1 MKKCAVL
8 FTIVLVVA
16 ACKSGG
22 IKEENKEV
30 ELSMYDKLKEY
41 VEVELTTDLSHL
53 SDKERQ
59 MIPLLIDV
67 AQIIDDIFWTQASG
81 EKSDVLLGIT
91 DEATKQYT
99 IVNYGPW
106 DRMRANEPFISGT
119 LPKPA
124 GACFYPIDMTK
135 EEFAALDDK
144 TKESQYTLVF
154 RGEDRQLIVV
164 PYHEAYKEQ
173 LERAAGLLNRAA
185 ELAEDKGLKKYLTLR
200 AEALLTD
207 DYQKSDFAWMD
218 MKTNNIDFVV
228 GPIENYEDELFGYKA
243 AHEAYLL
250 VKDKEWSSKLERF
263 ARLLPALQK
272 RLPVADAYKKE
283 EPGAASDLNVYD
295 AIYYAGDCNAA
306 GKTIAINLPNDPEVQ
321 LKKGSRKLQLKN
333 SMQYKFDHIVFP
345 IANILIDSTQ
355 RHHVKFDA
363 FFENVMFHEVAHGL
377 GVKQTVTDGIDVR
390 TALKEQYSAIEEAKA
405 DLLGLYLVG
414 LLYEMGELPEK
425 DLMDNYVTFVAGI
438 FRSVRFGASSAHGKA
453 NMLCF
458 NFLEQKGAFVRNEAD
473 GTYKISLATM
483 KPAISELI
491 SQVIT
496 IQGDGSYDKALQLIA
511 EQSVIKQQLAD
522 DLKRIE
528 AASIPRDIRF
538 KQGLEVLGLNR

>member
-1 MKKCAVL
+1 MRKYVVL
-8 FTIVLVVA
+8 FTIALAVVA
-16 ACKSGG
+16 CKNGG
-22 IKEENKEV
+22 KNEEKKEV
-30 ELSMYDKLKEY
+30 ELNMNDRLKEY
-41 VEVELTTDLSHL
+41 VEVELKTDLSHL

-67 AQIIDDIFWTQASG
+67 AQIMDDIFWTQASG
-81 EKSDVLLGIT
+81 KKADVLFGIT
-91 DEATKQYT
+91 DEATRQYV
-99 IVNYGPW
+99 IINYGPW
-106 DRMRANEPFISGT
+106 DRMRANEPFISGIP
-119 LPKPA
+119 LKPA

-144 TKESQYTLVF
+144 TKESQYTLIY
-154 RGEDRQLIVV
+154 RDEDGKLIVV
-164 PYHEAYKEQ
+164 PYHVAYKEQ
-173 LERAAGLLNRAA
+173 IEKAADLLNQAA

-207 DYQKSDFAWMD
+207 EYQKSDFAWMD

-250 VKDKEWSSKLERF
+250 VKDRDWSSKLERF
-263 ARLLPALQK
+263 ARLLPVLQK
-272 RLPVADAYKKE
+272 QLPVDSKYKQE
-283 EPGAASDLNVYD
+283 TPGTDSDLNVYD

-333 SMQYKFDHIVFP
+333 SMQYKFDHIVLP

-377 GVKQTVTDGIDVR
+377 GIKKTVTDGTDVR

-405 DLLGLYLVG
+405 DLLGLYIVG

-425 DLMDNYVTFVAGI
+425 DLTDNYVTFAAGI

-458 NFLEQKGAFVRNEAD
+458 NFFEKEGAFTRSEAN
-473 GTYKISLATM
+473 GTYKVNLEAMKLAVA
-483 KPAISELI
+483 KLI
-491 SQVIT
+491 NQIIT
-496 IQGDGSYDKALQLIA
+496 IQGNGDYNKASQLIT
-511 EQSVIKQQLAD
+511 EQSVIKQLLAD

-528 AASIPRDIRF
+528 AASVPRDIRF
-538 KQGLEVLGLNR
+538 KQGLEVLGLAR